1 MVSQRA
7 TRAASEENSA
17 IFADGDLVRL
27 RNRRC
32 VAVNGLG
39 IMAVSEGVL
48 AVFIAGTWWWVLRQ
62 QDPYVGWRRMA
73 SLAGLVLPT
82 VALVV
87 ELVLAAVVAH
97 YRSLEALGAASS

>member
-7 TRAASEENSA
+7 TSAASEENSA

-39 IMAVSEGVL
+39 IIAVSVGVV

-62 QDPYVGWRRMA
+62 QDVYVGWRRTA
-73 SLAGLVLPT
+73 SPARLALPT
-82 VALVV
+82 VALIVA
-87 ELVLAAVVAH
+87 LVLEAMVAL
-97 YRSLEALGAASS
+97 YRSIEAGPR